1 MRIVQGK
8 ALQAAV
14 RKLARRGFGSD
25 AAVEKTVKRI
35 VSDVRQDGDLA
46 LRRYAE
52 KFDGLSARQQF
63 RVAADEIKVSLAQI
77 PGELRDALE
86 HAAAS
91 IRRFCEW
98 QKPQEFRR
106 ESQPGVWVGQV
117 IRPVESVGCYVPG
130 GRFPLPSSLLMTVIP
145 AQVAG
150 VERIAVASPRP
161 SSKTLAAAALLGIYE
176 FYRVGG
182 AQAIAAL
189 AFGTR
194 SVPAVHKIVGP
205 GNAYVTAAK
214 RLAAFEGC
222 GIDFLAGPTET
233 VYLSDDGEPA
243 FIAADLVAQAEHDP
257 DALAVFLTSS
267 LSLAHA
273 VDKEVGRRA
282 RENANAEQSL
292 TRSGVILVAE
302 SHQQALEFANAIA
315 PEHITVS
322 AADVNAVT
330 SAGSIFVG
338 GYSSQ
343 ALGDYASGPNHVL
356 PTGGVAR
363 CRGGL
368 SVMDFLKVIT
378 VQEVSCDGLRSL
390 APAVEMLANAEG
402 LAAHAESVRTRYAD
416 A

>member
-8 ALQAAV
+8 ELQAEV
-14 RKLARRGFGSD
+14 RKLARRGLRSD
-25 AAVEKTVKRI
+25 ATVEKTVTRI
-35 VSDVRQDGDLA
+35 VNDVRQNGDPA

-52 KFDGLSARQQF
+52 KFDGLCPRQQF
-63 RVAADEIKVSLAQI
+63 RVSAEEIRAPIAQI
-77 PGELRDALE
+77 PAGLRDALKQ
-86 HAAAS
+86 AAAS
-91 IRRFCEW
+91 IRQFCEW
-98 QKPQEFRR
+98 QKPHEFRR
-106 ESQPGVWVGQV
+106 ESHPGVWVGQV
-117 IRPVESVGCYVPG
+117 VRPVESVGCYVPG

-150 VERIAVASPRP
+150 VKRIAVASPRP
-161 SSKTLAAAALLGIYE
+161 SPETLAAAALLGVNE
-176 FYRVGG
+176 FYRLGG

-194 SVPAVHKIVGP
+194 SVPAVHKIAGP

-214 RLAAFEGC
+214 RLVAFECC

-233 VYLSDDGEPA
+233 VYVSDDGEPA

-257 DALAVFLTSS
+257 DALAVFITSS
-267 LSLAHA
+267 LSLAYA
-273 VDKEVGRRA
+273 VEKEVARRA
-282 RENANAEQSL
+282 RGNGNAEQSL
-292 TRSGVILVAE
+292 TRGGVMLVAE
-302 SHQQALEFANAIA
+302 SHQQALEIANVIA

-322 AADVNAVT
+322 AEDVSSVT

-363 CRGGL
+363 FRGGL

-378 VQEVSCDGLRSL
+378 IQEVSLDGLRSL
-390 APAVEMLANAEG
+390 APAVETLATAEG
-402 LAAHAESVRTRYAD
+402 LVAHAESVRARYTD